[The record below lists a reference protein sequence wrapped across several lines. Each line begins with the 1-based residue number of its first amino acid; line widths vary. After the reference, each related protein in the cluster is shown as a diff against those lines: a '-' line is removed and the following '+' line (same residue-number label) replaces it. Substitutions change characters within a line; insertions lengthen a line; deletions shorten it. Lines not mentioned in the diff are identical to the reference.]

1 MFFHNELKPNQAFPK
16 GRMLDSNYCSKLG
29 IKTIK
34 HPSLWEGLG
43 RLFNVLSN
51 FCQIVLH
58 PISILM
64 VDAVKKFLEL
74 IADL

>member
-51 FCQIVLH
+51 IVLH

-64 VDAVKKFLEL
+64 VDDVKKFLEL